1 MRMKKVVLGMS
12 GGVDSSVAAKILL
25 DQGYEVIAVF
35 MRNWDSTV
43 NNELIGI
50 DIEEDDICPQEKDY
64 LDAKKVCEQ
73 LNIDL
78 HRVDFVDEYWNDV
91 FTYFLDELK
100 KGRTPN
106 PDLLCNKYVKFDA
119 FKKAGE
125 KFNPDYYAFG
135 HYAITEFL
143 DDGVHLLQG
152 IDSNK
157 DQTYFLSQVSKDQ
170 LSNVL
175 FPIGHLEKSEVRKIA
190 QEFNLATS
198 DKKDSTGICF
208 IGERNFP
215 TFLQNYFKPKEGDVI
230 NISTME
236 KIGVH
241 YGLVNYTIGQRRG
254 LNIGGAKEALY
265 VCAKNVEENI
275 LYVCDDTHRDELVSV
290 KCSVDTLNWINKPN
304 SDKFEAYA
312 KFRYRQQLHKV
323 NVEVNDDEIT
333 VYYPQGVESVTPGQA
348 CVLYIENECLGGGL
362 INEVFNQSNEKMV
375 YLGGKNE

>member
-1 MRMKKVVLGMS
+1 MKKVALGMS

-43 NNELIGI
+43 NNEMIGI
-50 DIEEDDICPQEKDY
+50 DIAEEDICPQEKDY

-78 HRVDFVDEYWNDV
+78 HRFDFVDEYWNDV
-91 FTYFLDELK
+91 FMYFLDELK

-119 FKKAGE
+119 FKKAC
-125 KFNPDYYAFG
+125 KQFNPDFYAFG

-143 DDGVHLLQG
+143 EDGVHLLQG
-152 IDSNK
+152 VDSNK
-157 DQTYFLSQVSKDQ
+157 DQTYFLSQVSKEQ
-170 LSNVL
+170 LSDVL

-190 QEFNLATS
+190 VENNLVTS

-215 TFLQNYFKPKEGDVI
+215 IFLQNYFKPKEGDVVD
-230 NISTME
+230 ISSKE
-236 KIGVH
+236 KIGTH
-241 YGLVNYTIGQRRG
+241 YGLVNYTVGQRRG
-254 LNIGGAKEALY
+254 LNIGGASSALY
-265 VCAKNVEENI
+265 VCAKDVDNNI
-275 LYVCDDTHRDELVSV
+275 LYVCDEEHRSELVSV
-290 KCSVDTLNWINKPN
+290 KCSVDTFNWINKPKTE
-304 SDKFEAYA
+304 KFEAFA
-312 KFRYRQQLHKV
+312 KFRYRQKLNKV
-323 NVEVNDDEIT
+323 SVEVVGDDVF
-333 VYYPQGVESVTPGQA
+333 VYYPQGVEAVTPGQA

-362 INEVFNQSNEKMV
+362 INEVYNENNLKMV
-375 YLGGKNE
+375 YLGGENE